1 MTTQS
6 WAGWYR
12 DRHGSEALTITADG
26 TQLHT
31 RIRGVDF
38 AGAGFDSL
46 GPVSV
51 PGIPTEG
58 SFPLDGGAL
67 CDFVLEWDM
76 PVPVASADGALHQA
90 TLSCLLSLKPPE
102 PDLGLA
108 LHLGG
113 AVYASGRA
121 ELDFGSVLD
130 DIRRQLPYGEH
141 LQTSVL
147 ESI

>member
-1 MTTQS
+1 MTPQS

-12 DRHGSEALTITADG
+12 DRHGSEALTITTDG
-26 TQLHT
+26 ARLHT

-46 GPVSV
+46 GPV

-58 SFPLDGGAL
+58 SFALDGGAL
-67 CDFVLEWDM
+67 RDFVLEWDM
-76 PVPVASADGALHQA
+76 PLPVASADGGVQQA
-90 TLSCLLSLKPPE
+90 TLSCLISLKPPE

-113 AVYASGRA
+113 AVYATGRG
-121 ELDFGSVLD
+121 ELDFGSALN
-130 DIRRQLPYGEH
+130 DIRRQLPQGAR
-141 LQTSVL
+141 LQHSVL
-147 ESI
+147 DSI

>member
-38 AGAGFDSL
+38 AGTGFDSL
-46 GPVSV
+46 GPV
-51 PGIPTEG
+51 PGIPPEG
-58 SFPLDGGAL
+58 SFVLDGGTL
-67 CDFVLEWDM
+67 RDFVLEWDM
-76 PVPVASADGALHQA
+76 PVPVASPDGALHQA

-121 ELDFGSVLD
+121 ELDFASVLD
-130 DIRRQLPYGEH
+130 DIRRQLPHGAE
-141 LQTSVL
+141 LQPSVL
-147 ESI
+147 ENI